1 MIRGELQISNDSG
14 TQSVVDENDQ
24 DDEIADVKLVRP
36 KAQQGDATAQFKLAD
51 YYRRGW
57 AGGGTKHAECIG
69 WYRLAAVQGHVEA
82 QCSLGAIYGIVENF
96 ADGYVPSSIVDPDFH
111 EAVKWW
117 QLAAKQGNLNA
128 QRMLDSCWRD
138 HDSLVDLRNAAA
150 DGDASAQ
157 KALGDR
163 YLKGVGVAMDEAGGV
178 NWLKRAADQRHSGAQ
193 VQLGFWYQTTKSTM
207 QDDIEASKWYLL
219 AAESGDRV
227 GMFDL
232 GTMCANGHG
241 VAQDF
246 KQAMSWFLKAA
257 QEREAEPKWF
267 ELYDGPLD
275 SAQFSIAA
283 LFEEGLGV
291 PQSAKKASA
300 WYKKAADAGHE
311 GAQIAL
317 GRLYASGDG
326 VSQDLKKSVKWYR
339 LAAEQSNPTAL
350 KSLGALYAKGEG
362 VPQNSIAAYALS
374 FLALTS
380 DDRDEDEEEL
390 LNQANLSAE
399 EIEQA
404 EHLLEQ
410 MNQYGNLLKALDKYM
425 KRNTPK

>member
-1 MIRGELQISNDSG
+1 MTKDNR
-14 TQSVVDENDQ
+14 TQNVVDEYDQ

-69 WYRLAAVQGHVEA
+69 WYRLAAEQGHVEA
-82 QCSLGAIYGIVENF
+82 QCSLGALYGIVENF
-96 ADGYVPSSIVDPDFH
+96 DDGYAPSSIVEPDFH

-138 HDSLVDLRNAAA
+138 HDSLVDLRNAAD

-163 YLKGVGVAMDEAGGV
+163 YLKGEGVAMDEAEGV
-178 NWLKRAADQRHSGAQ
+178 NWLKRAADQKHSGSQ
-193 VQLGFWYQTTKSTM
+193 VKLGFWYETTRSAM
-207 QDDIEASKWYLL
+207 QDDIEATKWYRL
-219 AAESGDRV
+219 AAENGDRE
-227 GMFDL
+227 GMFDF
-232 GTMCANGHG
+232 GTMYANGHG

-257 QEREAEPKWF
+257 QECEAEPKWYEF
-267 ELYDGPLD
+267 YDGPLD
-275 SAQFSIAA
+275 SAQFSIGAM
-283 LFEEGLGV
+283 FEEGLGI
-291 PQSAKKASA
+291 PKSAKKASV
-300 WYKKAADAGHE
+300 WYKKAADVGHVE
-311 GAQIAL
+311 ARVAL

-326 VSQDLKKSVKWYR
+326 VAQDLKKAVKWYR

-362 VPQNSIAAYALS
+362 VPQSSIAAYALS

-380 DDRDEDEEEL
+380 DDRDEGEVEL
-390 LNQANLSAE
+390 LNQATLSPE

-425 KRNTPK
+425 RRNAPK